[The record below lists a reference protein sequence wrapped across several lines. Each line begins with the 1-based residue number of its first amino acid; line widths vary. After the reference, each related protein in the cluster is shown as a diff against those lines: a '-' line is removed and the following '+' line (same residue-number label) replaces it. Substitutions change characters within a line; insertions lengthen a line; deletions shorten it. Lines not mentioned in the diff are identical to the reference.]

1 MPIIPQDLATP
12 VRGASQKDRQISE
25 TGMPLEIEAPTA
37 VRGPSRA
44 PDRSPSA
51 KTPIVIGLVNNM
63 PDAALHST
71 ETQFRNLLS
80 AAAGVQPVRL
90 RFSSFPE
97 LPRAAEAREYIDRSY
112 WPINELT
119 AGSLDALIVTG
130 TEPRAPNLRD
140 EPYWERSV
148 ALLSYA
154 EEHTSASIWSCLA
167 AHAAVLA
174 LDGIERQRLPEKR
187 CGVYAHNLLNG
198 HALLAGVNA
207 PLAMPHSRWN
217 ELSPDA
223 LRAAG
228 YTLLS
233 WSPESGADAFA
244 RQARTLMLFF
254 QGHPEY
260 EDMTLLKEYRR
271 DVGRYLNSQ
280 QPHYPTLPHGYLTPE
295 AVAVLARF
303 RERAEAR
310 REAALLEEFPFATV
324 AAALEN
330 TWRPAAVAIYRNWL
344 AWIVAAQAPT
354 RTAET
359 VSLSRY
365 E

>member
-1 MPIIPQDLATP
+1 
-12 VRGASQKDRQISE
+12 
-25 TGMPLEIEAPTA
+25 MPLEIEASTARRASPTL
-37 VRGPSRA
+37 
-44 PDRSPSA
+44 DRNPEGKS
-51 KTPIVIGLVNNM
+51 PIVIGLVNNM

-71 ETQFRNLLS
+71 EAQFSTLIA
-80 AAAGVQPVRL
+80 AAAGTLPVRL

-97 LPRAAEAREYIDRSY
+97 LSRAAEAREHIARSY
-112 WPINELT
+112 WPIEELT
-119 AGSLDALIVTG
+119 ANSVDALIVTG
-130 TEPRAPNLRD
+130 TEPRAPCLSD
-140 EPYWERSV
+140 EPYWQRSV
-148 ALLSYA
+148 ALLA
-154 EEHTSASIWSCLA
+154 FAQARTFASIWSCLA
-167 AHAAVLA
+167 AHAAVLS

-187 CGVYAHNLLNG
+187 CGVYSHS
-198 HALLAGVNA
+198 LLAGHPLLSGVSA
-207 PLAMPHSRWN
+207 PLPMPHSRWN

-233 WSPESGADAFA
+233 WSPETGADAFV
-244 RQARTLMLFF
+244 RQERTLMLFF

-260 EDMTLLKEYRR
+260 EGTTLLKEYRR

-295 AVAVLARF
+295 ATAVLTRF

-310 REAALLEEFPFATV
+310 RDAALLEEFPFAAV
-324 AAALEN
+324 AATLEN

-344 AWIVAAQAPT
+344 SWIAAARAPT
-354 RTAET
+354 RAAET
-359 VSLSRY
+359 VSLAGY